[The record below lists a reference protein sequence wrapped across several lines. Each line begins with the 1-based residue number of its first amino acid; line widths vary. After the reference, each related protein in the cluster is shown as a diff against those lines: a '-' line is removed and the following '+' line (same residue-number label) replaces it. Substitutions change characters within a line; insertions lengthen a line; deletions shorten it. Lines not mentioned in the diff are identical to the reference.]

1 VINFFQKKSAPPVNV
16 LPANVGFPSKIESG
30 DTLLKT
36 MRTFRNTFQND
47 EEPEEVASSF
57 IAAISP
63 DGEAFESYDDI
74 PLNQIPGVLMVRDRT
89 IFADGWMIRIGPYRS
104 FLNYVEMIVSKWW
117 SSPDEETKRQ
127 MSAFMHALEVEIS
140 KYAHPGHEAW
150 PTG

>member
-1 VINFFQKKSAPPVNV
+1 VRGS
-16 LPANVGFPSKIESG
+16 STKIQSG

-36 MRTFRNTFQND
+36 MRTFRNLFQND
-47 EEPEEVASSF
+47 VEPEEVVSPF

-63 DGEAFESYDDI
+63 DGETFESYDDI
-74 PLNQIPGVLMVRDRT
+74 PLNQIPRVLMVRDRT

-127 MSAFMHALEVEIS
+127 MCAFMHALEVEIS
-140 KYAHPGHEAW
+140 KYADPGHEAW
-150 PTG
+150 PPG

>member
-1 VINFFQKKSAPPVNV
+1 
-16 LPANVGFPSKIESG
+16 
-30 DTLLKT
+30 
-36 MRTFRNTFQND
+36 MRTFRNLFQND
-47 EEPEEVASSF
+47 VEPEEVVSPF

-63 DGEAFESYDDI
+63 DEETFESYDDI
-74 PLNQIPGVLMVRDRT
+74 PLNQIPMVLMVRDRT

-150 PTG
+150 PPG